1 MFDGDLLDEMRS
13 VIVDDGPT
21 HAAAFATLRDSLGDL
36 APADF
41 LRATRREA
49 ADAFERR
56 LLDISDR
63 SYGLILVALQ
73 ERFAQPDSF
82 IAGTFRG
89 LAVSAMEGLDE
100 INCVLVQRG
109 LLPPFTLA

>member
-1 MFDGDLLDEMRS
+1 M
-13 VIVDDGPT
+13 
-21 HAAAFATLRDSLGDL
+21 
-36 APADF
+36 
-41 LRATRREA
+41 
-49 ADAFERR
+49 
-56 LLDISDR
+56 
-63 SYGLILVALQ
+63 ILVALQ

-82 IAGTFRG
+82 IAGRFRG